1 MNDRLGDLGGD
12 DTPAWAVDS
21 SDGPDIEIGVAS
33 SPTQPLAPG
42 NNPLD
47 YSGNGAD
54 EDDEDFAWASPTT
67 NDGDGGTTGARG
79 EEELQ
84 QKFMDAF
91 FQDIE
96 KIRSDI
102 DAITEAS
109 KRIGDMNDK
118 AVMSVSDV
126 EESELSR
133 ELTPLIQETNKSA
146 KRTKSML
153 ELLKEENAKFKKEK
167 TVKDSDMRIRENLCN
182 TLTRK
187 FIDEMKF
194 YQSFQQKYKTDLK
207 NKAVRQIKMVKPDA
221 TPDEIENVMKSDGG
235 RTEQYQQFILAGGVN
250 ESIKKTYTDVAGKY
264 QDVITLEQSV
274 AELHQMFLDFALLT
288 MQQGELIDQIEFNV
302 KGAADYIEEANIDVH
317 QAIEYQKKSRKK
329 QCCILILVLVLGVV
343 VLIMIGVIG

>member
-1 MNDRLGDLGGD
+1 
-12 DTPAWAVDS
+12 
-21 SDGPDIEIGVAS
+21 
-33 SPTQPLAPG
+33 
-42 NNPLD
+42 
-47 YSGNGAD
+47 
-54 EDDEDFAWASPTT
+54 
-67 NDGDGGTTGARG
+67 
-79 EEELQ
+79 
-84 QKFMDAF
+84 
-91 FQDIE
+91 
-96 KIRSDI
+96 
-102 DAITEAS
+102 
-109 KRIGDMNDK
+109 
-118 AVMSVSDV
+118 
-126 EESELSR
+126 
-133 ELTPLIQETNKSA
+133 
-146 KRTKSML
+146 ML

>member
-12 DTPAWAVDS
+12 SPAWATDT
-21 SDGPDIEIGVAS
+21 GGEPDIEVGIAS
-33 SPTQPLAPG
+33 TPNQPLAPG
-42 NNPLD
+42 NNSID
-47 YSGNGAD
+47 FSGGAD
-54 EDDEDFAWASPTT
+54 DDEEDFAWASV
-67 NDGDGGTTGARG
+67 NDDGGWAGTSGGKG
-79 EEELQ
+79 EEEVQ
-84 QKFMDAF
+84 QEFMDAF
-91 FQDIE
+91 FKDIE
-96 KIRSDI
+96 KIREDI

-118 AVMSVSDV
+118 AVMSVSDA

-133 ELTPLIQETNKSA
+133 ELTPLIKKTNISA

-153 ELLKEENAKFKKEK
+153 ELLKEENAKFKKEE
-167 TVKDSDMRIRENLCN
+167 TVKNSDMRIRENLCN

-194 YQSFQQKYKTDLK
+194 YQSFQQKYKSDLK

-221 TPDEIENVMKSDGG
+221 TPDEIEDVMKNDGG
-235 RTEQYQQFILAGGVN
+235 KTEIIQQYVLAGGVN
-250 ESIKKTYTDVAGKY
+250 DAIQKTYTDVAGKY

-302 KGAADYIEEANIDVH
+302 KGAADFIEEANVDVH
-317 QAIEYQKKSRKK
+317 TAIEYQKKSRKK
-329 QCCILILVLVLGVV
+329 YCCIIVLIAVLAV
-343 VLIMIGVIG
+343 VLMLALGLF